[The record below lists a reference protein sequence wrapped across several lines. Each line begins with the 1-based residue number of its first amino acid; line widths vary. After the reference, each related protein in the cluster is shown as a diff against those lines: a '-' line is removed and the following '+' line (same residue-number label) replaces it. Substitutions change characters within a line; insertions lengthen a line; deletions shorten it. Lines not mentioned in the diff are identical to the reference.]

1 MPSLGGL
8 PLKGLGL
15 VNIYLLDDCLSQMPS
30 LGDLNLKGVTPVNVY
45 LLDNPILIT
54 LPLPITKE
62 NPCGESGQSGH
73 GS

>member
-1 MPSLGGL
+1 MLIRIEIIVLNPWMVFTEF
-8 PLKGLGL
+8 P
-15 VNIYLLDDCLSQMPS
+15 NDCLSQMPS
-30 LGDLNLKGVTPVNVY
+30 LGDLNLKGVTPVNID

-54 LPLPITKE
+54 LPLSITKG